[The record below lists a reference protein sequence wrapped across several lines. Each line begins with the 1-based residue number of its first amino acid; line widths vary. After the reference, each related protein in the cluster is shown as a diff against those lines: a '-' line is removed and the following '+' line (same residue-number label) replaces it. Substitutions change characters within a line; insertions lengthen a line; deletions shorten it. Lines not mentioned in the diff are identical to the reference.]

1 LVLLSLIAFTQAG
14 LVGKTNLF
22 RQEAILE
29 SAEAE
34 PIAPYSFG
42 YVADATDGR
51 SSRQETSDGSGVVR
65 GSYELSSAD
74 GIKRIVNYIA
84 DKDGFRAQ
92 VQTNEPGTES
102 KSPAFVQFD
111 SSQPPAE
118 EIALKYGPKPVERL
132 PEVGVFHQ
140 TISKP
145 VGFGPVGFGPVGFGA
160 VGGTAYLKQKSLI
173 ATPVL
178 KQFETNIPSIQTN
191 VNPIE
196 TPIKLLT
203 NLPAHASSFLST
215 NFQPIRL
222 QPNVQFE
229 TQQREVQTRE
239 SF

>member
-1 LVLLSLIAFTQAG
+1 
-14 LVGKTNLF
+14 VGKTNLF

-29 SAEAE
+29 SADAE

-42 YVADATDGR
+42 YIADATDGS

-132 PEVGVFHQ
+132 PEVGVFRQ
-140 TISKP
+140 TIAKP
-145 VGFGPVGFGPVGFGA
+145 VGFAPVGFGA
-160 VGGTAYLKQKSLI
+160 VGGTAFLNQKSLI

-178 KQFETNIPSIQTN
+178 NQFQTNIPSIQTN
-191 VNPIE
+191 VNAIS
-196 TPIKLLT
+196 TPIRLLT

-215 NFQPIRL
+215 NFQPLGL
-222 QPNVQFE
+222 QQNVQFE

-239 SF
+239 SY